1 MATTPTTSTT
11 FQPAFKR
18 VAQQDRHDD
27 TFAAIA
33 TLTGKTLDSVIR
45 RAETMGLPK
54 VGPYHGAITGDM
66 IARLLAAEGLVATV
80 WKEASSFD
88 DVPSVAIAML
98 DYDESLELGR
108 CVVFHRMESDDG
120 KIVQPYIV
128 DPSPHADSRLHIR
141 VGTVA
146 LAGLTPSWYIGVT
159 QMNKAAG
166 K

>member
-1 MATTPTTSTT
+1 MATIPTTSTP

-33 TLTGKTLDSVIR
+33 ILTGKTLDSVMR
-45 RAETMGLPK
+45 RAESLGLPK
-54 VGPYHGAITGDM
+54 VGPFHGAITGDL
-66 IARLLAAEGLVATV
+66 IAKLLAAEGLVASI
-80 WKEASSFD
+80 WKESSAFD

-120 KIVQPYIV
+120 KTVQPYVV
-128 DPSPHADSRLHIR
+128 DPYPHADSRLHIR
-141 VGTVA
+141 VGTAA

-159 QMNKAAG
+159 QMQKPAT

>member
-1 MATTPTTSTT
+1 MISNKPAFTLARITSGPNGMAT
-11 FQPAFKR
+11 Q
-18 VAQQDRHDD
+18 
-27 TFAAIA
+27 AASAGMMAMI
-33 TLTGKTLDSVIR
+33 GPR
-45 RAETMGLPK
+45 RNSP
-54 VGPYHGAITGDM
+54 
-66 IARLLAAEGLVATV
+66 LLAAEGLVATV

-128 DPSPHADSRLHIR
+128 DPYPHADSRLHIR